1 MGRSPCRGHRESPLG
16 PLPPGE
22 WASQQVQVPAK
33 GMRLV
38 EEVPCGDL
46 WALSWVGVGTAD
58 GTLAPRKK
66 DRAPDLFTGRVSVVG
81 SSVGEDGPRG
91 TVVTRC
97 SPVWRGKSSTLP
109 AAAPWEGSSSLG
121 GLLALPLCVPLY
133 PERALTRSPA
143 SREGYSWPPTAG

>member
-1 MGRSPCRGHRESPLG
+1 MGRSPCRGHQESPLG
-16 PLPPGE
+16 PPPSGE
-22 WASQQVQVPAK
+22 WVSQQVQVPAK

-46 WALSWVGVGTAD
+46 WALNWVGVGTAD

-81 SSVGEDGPRG
+81 SYVGEDSPRG

-97 SPVWRGKSSTLP
+97 SPVWSSVGEDGPQGTVVTRCSLVWRGKSSTLP

-121 GLLALPLCVPLY
+121 GLLAPSPLC
-133 PERALTRSPA
+133 A
-143 SREGYSWPPTAG
+143 SVS